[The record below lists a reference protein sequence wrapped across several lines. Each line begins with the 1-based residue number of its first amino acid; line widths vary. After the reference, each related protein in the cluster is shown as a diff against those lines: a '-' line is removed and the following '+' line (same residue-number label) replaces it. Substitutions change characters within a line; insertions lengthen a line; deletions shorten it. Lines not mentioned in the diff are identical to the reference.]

1 LDTLPVS
8 ALFLALI
15 VLFLLSAFFSGSET
29 ALIALNRYR
38 LRHLARTGHGGAIRA
53 QQLLEKPDRLITM
66 ILLGNNFV
74 NIVITQIATYLG
86 YRLYGD
92 AGIAIAT
99 GALTLTLLIFAE
111 ITPKTL
117 AAVHS
122 EKVAFPAAWV
132 YTPLSR
138 ALAPVVWLL
147 TRVSRNLIR
156 LFGVAPDSEQDHTLS
171 REELRLVVSE
181 AGGMIPREHR
191 KMLVGILDLEKAIV
205 QDIMVPRN
213 EITGID
219 LDDDWKQVLTELHD
233 GHFSRIPVY
242 RGSIDNVE
250 GFLRVRKILPLLSRD
265 ELTPEAL
272 VSAIREPH
280 FIPEGT
286 SLARQLLNFRKGRQ
300 RSGLVVD
307 EYGDIQGLV
316 TLEDLLE
323 EIVGEFTSDP
333 SAYDKD
339 ILPQDDGSYIV
350 DGGTHIRDLNR
361 SLGWRLPESGPRTIN
376 GLVLEHMEFIPEPGT
391 SLMIDGYPVEVV
403 QTKANA
409 VKTVRVR
416 PIWRRSADSG
426 NAPR

>member
-1 LDTLPVS
+1 MDTLPLS
-8 ALFLALI
+8 ALFLALF

-38 LRHLARTGHGGAIRA
+38 LRHLARTGHGGATRA
-53 QQLLEKPDRLITM
+53 QQLLEKPDRLITL

-74 NIVITQIATYLG
+74 NIVITQVATYLG
-86 YRLYGD
+86 FRLYGD

-99 GALTLTLLIFAE
+99 GVLTLTLLIFAE

-138 ALAPVVWLL
+138 FLYPIVWLL
-147 TRVSRNLIR
+147 TKVSSGLIR
-156 LFGVAPDSEQDHTLS
+156 LFGVSPEGADSHALS
-171 REELRLVVSE
+171 REELRVVVTE
-181 AGGMIPREHR
+181 AGGMIPGEHH

-219 LDDDWKQVLTELHD
+219 LDDDWEQVLTELHD

-242 RGSIDNVE
+242 RGSIDNVA
-250 GFLRVRKILPLLSRD
+250 GFLHVRKVLPLLSRD
-265 ELTPEAL
+265 ELTPGEL
-272 VSAIREPH
+272 EKAIGEPH

-286 SLARQLLNFRKGRQ
+286 SLARQLLNFRQGRQ

-339 ILPQDDGSYIV
+339 ILPQGDGSYIV

-361 SLGWRLPESGPRTIN
+361 SLGWQLPDSGPRTIN
-376 GLVLEHMEFIPEPGT
+376 GLVTEHMEFIPEPGT
-391 SLMIDGYPVEVV
+391 SLMINGYPVEVI

-409 VKTVRVR
+409 VKTVRIR
-416 PIWRRSADSG
+416 PKWQKTKGS
-426 NAPR
+426 

>member
-1 LDTLPVS
+1 MDTLPLS
-8 ALFLALI
+8 TLFLALFA
-15 VLFLLSAFFSGSET
+15 LFLLSAFFSGSET

-38 LRHLARTGHGGAIRA
+38 LRHLARTGHGGAERA
-53 QQLLEKPDRLITM
+53 QQLLENPGRLITL

-74 NIVITQIATYLG
+74 NIVITQVATYLG

-99 GALTLTLLIFAE
+99 GVLTLTLLIFAE

-122 EKVAFPAAWV
+122 EKFAFPAAWV

-138 ALAPVVWLL
+138 FLYPIVWLL
-147 TRVSRNLIR
+147 TKVSSGLIR
-156 LFGVAPDSEQDHTLS
+156 LFGVSPEGADSHALS
-171 REELRLVVSE
+171 REELRVVVTE

-191 KMLVGILDLEKAIV
+191 EMLVGILDLEKAIV

-219 LDDDWKQVLTELHD
+219 LEDDWEQVLTELHD

-242 RGSIDNVE
+242 RGSIDNVA
-250 GFLRVRKILPLLSRD
+250 GFLHVRKVLPLLSRD
-265 ELTPEAL
+265 ELTPEEL
-272 VSAIREPH
+272 EKAIGDPH

-286 SLARQLLNFRKGRQ
+286 SLSRQLLNFRMGRQ

-339 ILPQDDGSYIV
+339 ILPQGDGSYIV

-361 SLGWRLPESGPRTIN
+361 SLGWQLPDSGPRTIN
-376 GLVLEHMEFIPEPGT
+376 GLVTEHMEFIPAPGT
-391 SLMIDGYPVEVV
+391 SLMINGYPVEVI

-409 VKTVRVR
+409 VITVRIR
-416 PIWRRSADSG
+416 PKWRKTKGS
-426 NAPR
+426 